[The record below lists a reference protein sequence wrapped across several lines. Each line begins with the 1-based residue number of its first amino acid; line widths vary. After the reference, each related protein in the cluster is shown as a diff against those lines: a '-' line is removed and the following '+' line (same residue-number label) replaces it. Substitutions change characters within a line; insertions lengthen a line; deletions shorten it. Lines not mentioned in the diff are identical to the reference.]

1 MIELH
6 FDYAAVPIVMAWIKQ
21 FQLTIAQQEFN
32 MSCSM
37 QLIVPVSEKNFA
49 LKISAHNELA
59 SADLQIELINHGI
72 ID

>member
-1 MIELH
+1 
-6 FDYAAVPIVMAWIKQ
+6 
-21 FQLTIAQQEFN
+21 
-32 MSCSM
+32 M
-37 QLIVPVSEKNFA
+37 QLVVPVSEKNFA